1 MTRKLSWEPARIRTG
16 NSFQKKSR
24 KLLQN
29 FCPKVLRKE
38 TFILSLRYQPTTK
51 RDMEKKFYVVIDLV
65 TGDDFNSFTH
75 VNVAPTP
82 EKAEEIMRTAMERLM
97 KTDKGYTDLIKEIL
111 ELPVSLTKID
121 AEGKSTSTGMETGQ
135 PTLLKLESKTECQW
149 FAPDYSGFCVNSQ
162 IFEFDSQTIG
172 LCLPTKEPAKD
183 DFIELAKA
191 GFGFREFFEQDD
203 AWGCEVFKWFPD
215 DTEKGTWLLRGTLPQ
230 VSISQL
236 EEMEEMDI
244 EDLLDTYDIV

>member
-1 MTRKLSWEPARIRTG
+1 M
-16 NSFQKKSR
+16 
-24 KLLQN
+24 QN

-97 KTDKGYTDLIKEIL
+97 KTDKGYADLIKEIL

-121 AEGKSTSTGMETGQ
+121 ADGNSTSTGIKTGQ
-135 PTLLKLESKTECQW
+135 PTLIKLESKTEYQW
-149 FAPDYSGFCVNSQ
+149 FAPDHSGFCVNSQ
-162 IFEFDSQTIG
+162 IFEFDSKTIG
-172 LCLPTKEPAKD
+172 LCLPTKAGVGFEEGE
-183 DFIELAKA
+183 FVQLRKA
-191 GFGFREFFEQDD
+191 GFGFRDFYNQDD
-203 AWGCEVFKWFPD
+203 DWGCEVYKWFPD

-230 VSISQL
+230 VSVYEL
-236 EEMEEMDI
+236 EKWEEMDI
-244 EDLLDTYDIV
+244 ENLLDTYDIV